1 MKTREFYVPVDSMI
15 EFAEM
20 LDEKEISNTIIGVS
34 EDDEI
39 IVTVSYDKS
48 EREAIF
54 DLEDLLEED
63 DE

>member
-1 MKTREFYVPVDSMI
+1 MKTREFYVPLDSMV

-20 LDEKEISNTIIGVS
+20 LDEKEISNIIIGVS

-39 IVTVSYDKS
+39 IITVSYDKS
-48 EREAIF
+48 EREAIL

-63 DE
+63 EE